1 MDTYTSIVMILCI
14 ALFAI
19 NLVFSCFTC
28 FSILHSSVTE
38 TNQDSSDLKKNLIE
52 REEGKPDDEKVII
65 IAVPSNQGFSASVDG
80 DDSGGLVC
88 SQDICAC

>member
-1 MDTYTSIVMILCI
+1 MDTYTCIVVIFCI

-38 TNQDSSDLKKNLIE
+38 TNEDLSDLKKNLIE
-52 REEGKPDDEKVII
+52 REEGKRDDGKVIV
-65 IAVPSNQGFSASVDG
+65 IAVPSNQGFSESVDG
-80 DDSGGLVC
+80 DDCGGQVC